1 MYQYIYR
8 LAYCNATIISR
19 KRSLSIFSSSLLF
32 KKGISSPLLLPQ
44 RSITTARAGFTNTNV
59 TSHPIPITSFSS
71 FSNNNKTNIHQKRQ
85 PPFYEKVTQRL
96 LDTRIGTLN
105 QASIFELTTSISSW
119 HSQAMSNQSDTYAF
133 FKSYALFTRLLD
145 EFIDLF
151 EIVKKEEDQQEGNTK
166 TYVNRRRDDNVHIKI
181 EVETLNLVL
190 DSWRVINNT

>member
-1 MYQYIYR
+1 
-8 LAYCNATIISR
+8 
-19 KRSLSIFSSSLLF
+19 
-32 KKGISSPLLLPQ
+32 
-44 RSITTARAGFTNTNV
+44 
-59 TSHPIPITSFSS
+59 
-71 FSNNNKTNIHQKRQ
+71 
-85 PPFYEKVTQRL
+85 
-96 LDTRIGTLN
+96 
-105 QASIFELTTSISSW
+105 
-119 HSQAMSNQSDTYAF
+119 MSNQSDTYAF